1 MLELENITAGYGR
14 TTVIHDVSLSTGEEG
29 VVAVLGHNGAG
40 KTTLLKTAVGLITP
54 TGGRVRFD
62 GKDITRKAPHERV
75 RMGMAYVPQGQKSF
89 EQLSTLENLQ
99 VVADLHGKDGKARID
114 EALTRFPALEPVLER
129 QAGLLS
135 GGQRQQLSIA
145 RALITRPRLLVLDEP
160 TEGIQPSVVA
170 EIQQT
175 VRDLATEGVSVLL
188 VEQHM
193 DFALSASRNYAVMST
208 GRVVLRGETGI
219 SVDADIMDAEAEKVK
234 QALAV

>member
-14 TTVIHDVSLSTGEEG
+14 TTVVHDVSLSTDDEG
-29 VVAVLGHNGAG
+29 IVSVLGHNGAG
-40 KTTLLKTAVGLITP
+40 KTTLLRAAVGLITP
-54 TGGRVRFD
+54 TGGRVLFD
-62 GKDITRKAPHERV
+62 GEDVTGTAPHARV
-75 RMGMAYVPQGQKSF
+75 RRGMAYVPQGQQSF
-89 EQLSTLENLQ
+89 EQLSTMENLQ
-99 VVADLHGKDGKARID
+99 VVADLQGSSAKARID
-114 EALTRFPALEPVLER
+114 EALERFPALEAVLDR

-175 VRDLATEGVSVLL
+175 VRDLAAEGVSVLL

-193 DFALSASRNYAVMST
+193 DFALSSSRHYAVMST
-208 GRVVLRGETGI
+208 GRVVLRGSTAEGTESET
-219 SVDADIMDAEAEKVK
+219 SEEVK
-234 QALAV
+234 AALAI

>member
-14 TTVIHDVSLSTGEEG
+14 TTVVHGVSLGTGDEG
-29 VVAVLGHNGAG
+29 IVSVLGHNGAG
-40 KTTLLKTAVGLITP
+40 KTTLLRATVGLITP
-54 TGGRVRFD
+54 TKGRVLFD
-62 GKDITRKAPHERV
+62 GTDVTRKPPHTRV
-75 RMGMAYVPQGQKSF
+75 RRGMAYVPQGQQSF
-89 EQLSTLENLQ
+89 EQLSCLENLQ
-99 VVADLHGKDGKARID
+99 VVADLQGRESQARLD
-114 EALTRFPALEPVLER
+114 EALARFPALEPVLDR

-145 RALITRPRLLVLDEP
+145 RALITKPRLLVLDEP

-175 VRDLATEGVSVLL
+175 VRDLAAEGVSVLL

-208 GRVVLRGETGI
+208 GRIVLEGESGAGDEVET
-219 SVDADIMDAEAEKVK
+219 AEADKVK
-234 QALAV
+234 QALAI